1 MQAYLVIQWFDLF
14 LPLPFADLVGVG
26 DSEELRCN
34 LHEPFRLY
42 SSDIVTV
49 FASGQHQLVID

>member
-1 MQAYLVIQWFDLF
+1 MRAYLIVQWFNLF
-14 LPLPFADLVGVG
+14 LSLPFTDLVGVG

-34 LHEPFRLY
+34 LHEPFWLY